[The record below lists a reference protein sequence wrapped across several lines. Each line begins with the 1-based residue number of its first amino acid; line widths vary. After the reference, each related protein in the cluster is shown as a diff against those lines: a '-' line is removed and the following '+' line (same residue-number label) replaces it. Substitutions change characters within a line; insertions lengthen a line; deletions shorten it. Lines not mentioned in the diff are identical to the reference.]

1 MAKKVVWTK
10 RADSKFTKILEY
22 LNEDWGQKVTEAFL
36 QRTYDFL
43 DILID
48 FPEIGTI
55 QNTSRDI
62 RGFTLTKHITIFY
75 KIENQNIILLNFFDN
90 RQRRDKK

>member
-1 MAKKVVWTK
+1 MAKQIVWTK
-10 RADSKFTKILEY
+10 RADTKFIKILEY
-22 LNEDWGQKVTEAFL
+22 LHEVWGQKVTEAFI

-43 DILID
+43 DILTD
-48 FPEIGTI
+48 FPEIGPI
-55 QNTSRDI
+55 QNANRNI

-75 KIENQNIILLNFFDN
+75 RIDNQNIILLNFFDN

>member
-1 MAKKVVWTK
+1 MAKKLVWTK
-10 RADSKFTKILEY
+10 IADTKLSIIRDY
-22 LNEDWGQKVTEAFL
+22 LNEVWGLKVTEAFM

-48 FPEIGTI
+48 FPEIGVI
-55 QNTSRDI
+55 QNFSRNI
-62 RGFTLTKHITIFY
+62 RGFTLTRHTTIFY
-75 KIENQNIILLNFFDN
+75 KIDNQNTILLNFFDN